1 MVKKGLLED
10 SNDNVILPITRG
22 ELVLDSSGN
31 QAFRSSEFLATAT
44 STGLLSAA
52 DKLKINSI
60 GTNSST
66 SDGYVTS
73 GAGQVNKVWKTDASG
88 NPAWRDD
95 SDSKVKQNNVSD
107 NKSYRVLLSG
117 NDNDNTE
124 TVESKKSS
132 KLTFN
137 PSTGVLTATSFNGP
151 ASYAHSAP
159 ALVNWATGSS
169 PKNIK
174 IKINAATSWMLS
186 FVVTLYQNYRAT
198 KIMISGYNYGTN
210 YWYRPKAVLLGDT
223 GSDPINVYFGYD
235 SAWNL
240 WVGFDGNSYTG
251 LSITDVTNGHTQVD
265 LKTLFTVTGEESL
278 ETIQTTLEITTKAAF
293 ADNAGKLND
302 KELGF
307 RNGDVALFA
316 PFPHFEVLREQGYV
330 NANYGIGSY
339 GHPDEEYL
347 QGLCKWAIATY
358 PNKGQI
364 TLMGYAYPSGT
375 GTCIMHLYSSSG
387 YDSTTKLPRY
397 CRGIY
402 QHLYNGELNH
412 FGTYNFVWNYNK
424 YAQISDIKNS
434 TISINQNGVSL
445 GAFALNQGH
454 DQTFNFTDS
463 NVLQKVTTENSTYP
477 LLLAT
482 KGQTVDI
489 VTNTYFDSG
498 VTLNPY
504 TNLITA
510 NISGKAG
517 SVDWD
522 NINDIPDSFNP
533 SEHNHASNHIVSL
546 AGYTKA
552 TTNESL
558 SVSDTLNTAL
568 GKLEFKSD
576 LGVTAYNWYKG
587 VTDEDTDDY
596 INKWGEIVDFIDS
609 VKEGNDILDMF
620 VTRTTDQTITGEK
633 TFTDTVVIN
642 SELKIGEFG
651 MLGYGPVPYEFGEGY
666 IQTSEGAVW
675 LATMGT
681 SEGDETAG
689 IMVDSNSV
697 KIWSPAD
704 EPPCY
709 IDTDTGNVFPL
720 LHTNNIYNDFQWI
733 DGTEEGPTGLLSG
746 GELVSIEFPPIP
758 AASAETSGIVTTAA
772 QIFAG
777 EKTFN
782 DAVVVNNTI
791 TFDGND
797 VHGLRSGRDNYVSI
811 GTDDEYF
818 YQTYSTYVY
827 TQNIRVKNTY
837 STIGGATSPFNSSY
851 LTNIYTKNIYTQSNS
866 TAYIGAISDPFDY
879 AYISNLYMGVD
890 NGSGTVINS
899 YLGYGSTSITYL
911 NYNNDA
917 KTYYRKLNMDYNLFY
932 IGSVYKAPSTSSLTI
947 DLVGTD
953 VFSNLSTNVSPIDIT
968 YSRLRS
974 GRYQFTVTNRSGN
987 NIRLHTP
994 VVSCLYGDYG
1004 GGSCHEFGY
1013 AYLDNGNNYGGPF
1026 NLNAGGSRSFIIT
1039 CGYIH
1044 TAGNW
1049 ADNDQVQS
1057 DDGGG
1062 FRAMFFGS
1070 FAS

>member
-52 DKLKINSI
+52 DKLKIDNI
-60 GTNSST
+60 GTNS
-66 SDGYVTS
+66 
-73 GAGQVNKVWKTDASG
+73 AGQINKVWKTDDKG

-95 SDSKVKQNNVSD
+95 SDS
-107 NKSYRVLLSG
+107 
-117 NDNDNTE
+117 
-124 TVESKKSS
+124 
-132 KLTFN
+132 
-137 PSTGVLTATSFNGP
+137 
-151 ASYAHSAP
+151 
-159 ALVNWATGSS
+159 
-169 PKNIK
+169 
-174 IKINAATSWMLS
+174 
-186 FVVTLYQNYRAT
+186 
-198 KIMISGYNYGTN
+198 
-210 YWYRPKAVLLGDT
+210 
-223 GSDPINVYFGYD
+223 
-235 SAWNL
+235 
-240 WVGFDGNSYTG
+240 
-251 LSITDVTNGHTQVD
+251 
-265 LKTLFTVTGEESL
+265 
-278 ETIQTTLEITTKAAF
+278 
-293 ADNAGKLND
+293 
-302 KELGF
+302 
-307 RNGDVALFA
+307 
-316 PFPHFEVLREQGYV
+316 
-330 NANYGIGSY
+330 
-339 GHPDEEYL
+339 
-347 QGLCKWAIATY
+347 
-358 PNKGQI
+358 
-364 TLMGYAYPSGT
+364 
-375 GTCIMHLYSSSG
+375 
-387 YDSTTKLPRY
+387 
-397 CRGIY
+397 
-402 QHLYNGELNH
+402 
-412 FGTYNFVWNYNK
+412 
-424 YAQISDIKNS
+424 
-434 TISINQNGVSL
+434 
-445 GAFALNQGH
+445 
-454 DQTFNFTDS
+454 
-463 NVLQKVTTENSTYP
+463 NVLQKITTENATYP
-477 LLLAT
+477 ILLAT
-482 KGQTVDI
+482 KGQTADI
-489 VTNTYFDSG
+489 VTTTYFDSG

-517 SVDWD
+517 SVDWN

-651 MLGYGPVPYEFGEGY
+651 MLGYGPVPYEFGEGH
-666 IQTSEGAVW
+666 IQTSDGAVW

-689 IMVDSNSV
+689 IMVDSDSV

-709 IDTDTGNVFPL
+709 IDTDSGNVFPL

-758 AASAETSGIVTTAA
+758 TASAKTSGIVTTAA
-772 QIFAG
+772 QTFAG

-791 TFDGND
+791 TFDGD
-797 VHGLRSGRDNYVSI
+797 DEHGLRSGRENFVCI
-811 GTDDEYF
+811 GADGEYF
-818 YQTYSTYVY
+818 YQTYSTYVH
-827 TQNIRVKNTY
+827 TQSVRAKNTS
-837 STIGGATSPFNSSY
+837 STIGVLSTPFSS
-851 LTNIYTKNIYTQSNS
+851 
-866 TAYIGAISDPFDY
+866 
-879 AYISNLYMGVD
+879 AYISSLYMGV
-890 NGSGTVINS
+890 NNSSSSSAINS

-911 NYNNDA
+911 NYNSSA

-932 IGSVYKAPSTSSLTI
+932 IGSVFKSPYTSSVTVDLTGS
-947 DLVGTD
+947 DLCSETTGT
-953 VFSNLSTNVSPIDIT
+953 TQSPINIT
-968 YSRLRS
+968 TSRLRD
-974 GRYQFTVTNRSGN
+974 GRYQITVKN
-987 NIRLHTP
+987 NSSVNIKLHTP
-994 VVSCLYGDYG
+994 AISCVYGDYG
-1004 GGSCHEFGY
+1004 GGGCHEFGY
-1013 AYLDNGNNYGGPF
+1013 AYLDHNNDYGGPF
-1026 NLNAGGSRSFIIT
+1026 NLNAGSSRSFIVI

-1049 ADNDQVQS
+1049 NDNDQVQS
-1057 DDGGG
+1057 TDQGG

-1070 FAS
+1070 FAL